1 MPGMMKMNTGRS
13 FRKAAKIVPR
23 RASLS
28 LGAPSVRCTMY
39 WSVHQYHN
47 PMIGAQKSIPSHG
60 KLVLKYQAMP
70 AGLLDRR
77 PGALDAGRNQ
87 RLPQIERTPCRA
99 RARSPLHPPSSD
111 SPKKVSRSE
120 PMIRISVCSASV
132 YATAR
137 MPPITV

>member
-1 MPGMMKMNTGRS
+1 
-13 FRKAAKIVPR
+13 
-23 RASLS
+23 
-28 LGAPSVRCTMY
+28 MY

-60 KLVLKYQAMP
+60 KFVLKYQAIRPGSLTGAQVPSTP
-70 AGLLDRR
+70 AGIS
-77 PGALDAGRNQ
+77 GFH
-87 RLPQIERTPCRA
+87 RLKYSGSSA
-99 RARSPLHPPSSD
+99 ARSPLHPPSSD
-111 SPKKVSRSE
+111 SPNMVSRSE